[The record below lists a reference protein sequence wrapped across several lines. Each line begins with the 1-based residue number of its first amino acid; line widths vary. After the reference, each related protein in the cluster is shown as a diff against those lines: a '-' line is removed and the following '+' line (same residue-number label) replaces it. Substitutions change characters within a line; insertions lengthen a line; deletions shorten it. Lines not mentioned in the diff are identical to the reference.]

1 MNTTD
6 TTPQPDAG
14 TTAPAK
20 TFSLPWAAARK
31 SRRSTRAAAKA
42 ETQAGQNQAAHVRPE
57 GLDRAQ
63 NPKTTQDGRAG
74 KKRARKEATA
84 RERSELD
91 ASNNPLRWHHERAW
105 KFASTLGYYD
115 PAAPGILSSTRQMEF
130 AHMAIASPP
139 TSHRGLLFGVDA
151 GSGWMIVHDVFSSY
165 GETLESPNVCYIG
178 DLGQGKSSA
187 MKTWGVLRQL
197 ILGRRIVVIDKKYQL
212 DIRAGEYTPL
222 ARALGVTPVKFR
234 IGGGGSR
241 INILDPRIAA
251 RLDEEDHDSAT
262 AETPAGQ
269 SMLLRAVTEE
279 ALERSLTPKEGKAV
293 RMAHRQAL
301 ATTQGRGRDA
311 DIRDVLA
318 ALYAP
323 DASAAADANL
333 SVEQLKKWGLD
344 PAFELER
351 MIEDDLAG
359 LIDGPTSPDIELGGG
374 LTVFDVSLLP
384 EDGPALPLVMT
395 IINTWLANT
404 LYRQK
409 TPVPTT
415 LLIEEAWHTVQ
426 GSVAKV
432 TRRNTKLSRAL
443 SLSCQFAFHHI
454 SDIPADSPAIAML
467 KECGTVF
474 LYKQG
479 KREDAVACARLFN
492 LPPGSADDIGKL
504 GKATC
509 LMKIGSLDPFVAI
522 HLRSPLEVAL
532 TDTDKAMKS
541 AATLGLVQD
550 FTSSE
555 DLGVVS

>member
-1 MNTTD
+1 M
-6 TTPQPDAG
+6 PG
-14 TTAPAK
+14 
-20 TFSLPWAAARK
+20 
-31 SRRSTRAAAKA
+31 RRPPLAERA
-42 ETQAGQNQAAHVRPE
+42 
-57 GLDRAQ
+57 
-63 NPKTTQDGRAG
+63 
-74 KKRARKEATA
+74 
-84 RERSELD
+84 ELD

-251 RLDEEDHDSAT
+251 RLDEEDHDSGTA

-279 ALERSLTPKEGKAV
+279 ALERRLTPKEGKAV

-301 ATTQGRGRDA
+301 ASVRGTGRDA

-323 DASAAADANL
+323 DAAAAADANL
-333 SVEQLKKWGLD
+333 TVEQLKEWGLD

-359 LIDGPTSPDIELGGG
+359 LIDGPTSPDIELSGG

-454 SDIPADSPAIAML
+454 SDIPQDSPAIAML

-504 GKATC
+504 QKATC

-541 AATLGLVQD
+541 AATLDLVQAL
-550 FTSSE
+550 TE
-555 DLGVVS
+555 REEENVA

>member
-1 MNTTD
+1 MNITD
-6 TTPQPDAG
+6 TTPRPDAG
-14 TTAPAK
+14 TTAALK
-20 TFSLPWAAARK
+20 RFSLPWAVARK
-31 SRRSTRAAAKA
+31 SRRSIRAAARA
-42 ETQAGQNQAAHVRPE
+42 ETQAGQNHAAHLTAE
-57 GLDRAQ
+57 GLERAR
-63 NPKTTQDGRAG
+63 NAKTTQNGKAA
-74 KKRARKEATA
+74 KKRARKEAAA
-84 RERSELD
+84 RERAELD
-91 ASNNPLRWHHERAW
+91 ASNTPLRWHHERAW

-251 RLDEEDHDSAT
+251 RLDEEDHDSGTA

-279 ALERSLTPKEGKAV
+279 ALERRLTPKEGKAV

-301 ATTQGRGRDA
+301 ASVRGTGRDA

-333 SVEQLKKWGLD
+333 TVEQLKEWGLD

-359 LIDGPTSPDIELGGG
+359 LIDGPTSPDIELSGG

-454 SDIPADSPAIAML
+454 SDIPQDSPAIAML

-504 GKATC
+504 QKATC
-509 LMKIGSLDPFVAI
+509 LMKVGSLDPFVAI

-541 AATLGLVQD
+541 AATLDLVQAL
-550 FTSSE
+550 TE
-555 DLGVVS
+555 REEENVA

>member
-1 MNTTD
+1 MKTTD
-6 TTPQPDAG
+6 TSQPA
-14 TTAPAK
+14 AIPVAVK
-20 TFSLPWAAARK
+20 RFSLPWAVARK
-31 SRRSTRAAAKA
+31 SRRGLRAAARAEELAAGNKA
-42 ETQAGQNQAAHVRPE
+42 ANVAAE
-57 GLDRAQ
+57 GLERA
-63 NPKTTQDGRAG
+63 KTGKAA
-74 KKRARKEATA
+74 KKRARKEAA
-84 RERSELD
+84 AAERADQAAAGD
-91 ASNNPLRWHHERAW
+91 ASRWHHDRAW
-105 KFASTLGYYD
+105 KFASKLGYYD

-139 TSHRGLLFGVDA
+139 TSHRGLVFGVDA
-151 GSGWMIVHDVFSSY
+151 GSGWMIVHDVFSAY

-178 DLGQGKSSA
+178 DLGQGKSAA

-212 DIRAGEYTPL
+212 DLKEGEYGPL
-222 ARALGVTPVKFR
+222 ARSLGVEPVKFR
-234 IGGGGSR
+234 IGGGGAR

-251 RLDEEDHDSAT
+251 RLDEEDHEG
-262 AETPAGQ
+262 AEAFRTPAGQ

-279 ALERSLTPKEGKAV
+279 ALERRLTPKEGKAV

-301 ATTQGRGRDA
+301 ASVRGTGQVA
-311 DIRDVLA
+311 DIRDVLK
-318 ALYAP
+318 ALYSP
-323 DASAAADANL
+323 DEVEATAANL
-333 SVEQLKKWGLD
+333 TVEQLKEWGLD

-359 LIDGPTSPDIELGGG
+359 LIDGPTSPEIELGGG

-409 TPVPTT
+409 IPVPTT

-454 SDIPADSPAIAML
+454 SDIPKDSPAIAML

-474 LYKQG
+474 LYKQE
-479 KREDAVACARLFN
+479 KRNDAEACAGLFN

-504 GKATC
+504 QKGTC
-509 LMKIGSLDPFVAI
+509 VLKIGSADPFVAI
-522 HLRSPLEVAL
+522 HLRSPLEVRL
-532 TDTDKAMKS
+532 TDTDNAMKS
-541 AATLGLVQD
+541 EETMALVKELDELEATA
-550 FTSSE
+550 
-555 DLGVVS
+555 